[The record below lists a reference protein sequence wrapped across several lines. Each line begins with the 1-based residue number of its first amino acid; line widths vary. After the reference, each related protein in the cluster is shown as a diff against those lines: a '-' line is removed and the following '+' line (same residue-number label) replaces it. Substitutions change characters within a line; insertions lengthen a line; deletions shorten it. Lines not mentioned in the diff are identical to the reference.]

1 MRNVKAGW
9 KTDRDTEQVQ
19 RSRLSSATM
28 TVGGLGKERRKQL
41 LIFASV
47 SQALILLILSLCSCL
62 PPFDSSPWASLD
74 NSATSWATSS
84 LLRWDV
90 FHLELVADDRIYE
103 HQWAFFPGAPNVMKV
118 LRQVTT
124 NGDWA
129 TVLQSC
135 VLFATT
141 CDSTLVLYDLGLH
154 HLKSPS
160 LSFLSAILSLL
171 PSSPATLRHALYAEP
186 FFTWA
191 SYRGCFSSQMHFAR
205 TQHSPGMLACAR
217 SQWGTASV
225 YFCLAGAFRSNGI
238 LLSGFILWG
247 LLVEPF
253 VTRKTVSDFFSIAY
267 SYLCLRRES
276 WQSNVFHTL

>member
-1 MRNVKAGW
+1 MDELR
-9 KTDRDTEQVQ
+9 
-19 RSRLSSATM
+19 
-28 TVGGLGKERRKQL
+28 KEHRRQL

-47 SQALILLILSLCSCL
+47 SQALILLLLSLCSYL
-62 PPFDSSPWASLD
+62 PPFDSSPWALSD
-74 NSATSWATSS
+74 NSTASWVTSS
-84 LLRWDV
+84 LLRWDI
-90 FHLELVADDRIYE
+90 FHLELAADDRIYE
-103 HQWAFFPGAPNVMKV
+103 HQWAFFPGAPNFMKF

-124 NGDWA
+124 NDDWT
-129 TVLQSC
+129 TVLQC
-135 VLFATT
+135 GVLFAIA

-191 SYRGCFSSQMHFAR
+191 SYRGCFSSQMHFTR
-205 TQHSPGMLACAR
+205 TQHPLGMLACAR
-217 SQWGTASV
+217 SQWGVASV
-225 YFCLAGAFRSNGI
+225 YFCLTGAFRSNGI

-253 VTRKTVSDFFSIAY
+253 VTKKTVSHSFP
-267 SYLCLRRES
+267 
-276 WQSNVFHTL
+276 